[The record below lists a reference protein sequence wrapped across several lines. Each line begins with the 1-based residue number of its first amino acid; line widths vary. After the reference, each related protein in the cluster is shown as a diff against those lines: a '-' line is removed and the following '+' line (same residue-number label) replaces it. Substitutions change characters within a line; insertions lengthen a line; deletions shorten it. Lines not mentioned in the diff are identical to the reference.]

1 MMIEPMAFRFNAGGR
16 VFLALEERN
25 FRLFWFGQLLSV
37 TGTWMQTVALGWMV
51 LELTDSPLALGLLSV
66 LQFTPVLFFSPF
78 AGVLADRAS
87 KRLLLIVAQAGMMVF
102 AFLLGALAMT
112 GHVEFWQVAIITAA
126 VGLCNA
132 VDMPVRQAFV
142 SEMVARDRVL
152 NAVALNSAVFN
163 SARIVGPALSGLLI
177 AWQGPGP
184 SFIINGVTYLAVLAG
199 LLLMRDSEL
208 YRHVSTDHGSVLR
221 DLKEGAAYVV
231 RERQIGLVIV
241 LVGGLSIFC
250 MNWNVLLPVFA
261 RDVLDTGAIGLGF
274 ITTALAIGSLTA
286 SLVIA
291 SRRAP
296 SIRVLLGGGL
306 ALCIAEIGIAG
317 SSWLLVSLPF
327 LAAAGAAMITFAN
340 NANSSLQ
347 AGSPDHLRGRVM
359 SLYMTVFV
367 GSTPLGGLLMGSLA
381 DAFGAQVAL
390 GTGAVCGLVVLALA
404 GLPLSHEP
412 ANAARSTQ
420 PAV

>member
-1 MMIEPMAFRFNAGGR
+1 MGKPMAAPTTAGGR
-16 VFLALEERN
+16 VFAALDERN

-37 TGTWMQTVALGWMV
+37 TGTWMQTVALGWLV
-51 LELTDSPLALGLLSV
+51 LDLTDSPLALGLMSV
-66 LQFTPVLFFSPF
+66 LQFTPVLLFSPF
-78 AGVLADRAS
+78 AGVVADRSS
-87 KRLLLIVAQAGMMVF
+87 KRLLLILAQAGMMIL
-102 AFLLGALAMT
+102 AFLLGVLALT
-112 GHVEFWQVAIITAA
+112 GHIEFWQVAIITAG

-132 VDMPVRQAFV
+132 VDMPVRQSFV
-142 SEMVARDRVL
+142 SEMVARERVM

-184 SFIINGVTYLAVLAG
+184 SFVINGVTYLAVLAG
-199 LLLMRDSEL
+199 LLMMRDSEL
-208 YRHVSTDHGSVLR
+208 YRHASAPQGSMLR
-221 DLKEGAAYVV
+221 DLRDGAAYVLH
-231 RERQIGLVIV
+231 ERQIGLVIA

-274 ITTALAIGSLTA
+274 ITTGLAIGSLSA
-286 SLVIA
+286 SLVMA
-291 SRRAP
+291 ARRAP
-296 SIRVLLGGGL
+296 STRVLLGGGL
-306 ALCIAEIGIAG
+306 ALCVAEIGIAT
-317 SSWLLVSLPF
+317 SSWLLVTLPF

-390 GTGAVCGLVVLALA
+390 GAGAVCGLVVLAVA
-404 GLPLSHEP
+404 GLPLAHSP
-412 ANAARSTQ
+412 ATAAPSTQ